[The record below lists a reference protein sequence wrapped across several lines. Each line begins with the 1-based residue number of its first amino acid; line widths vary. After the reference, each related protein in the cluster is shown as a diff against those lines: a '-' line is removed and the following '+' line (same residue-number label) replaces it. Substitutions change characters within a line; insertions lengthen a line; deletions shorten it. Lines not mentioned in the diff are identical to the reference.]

1 MERVF
6 SVSEIISFLEKKTY
20 DAFTFRDGCAYI
32 VSQEAGEII
41 IEASGSLIAEERRK
55 YVIDM
60 LNNLHRMAVQDALG
74 AELPAEYA
82 DFLRTV
88 NGVLFNGYTVCGID
102 RHLLSEAPVQ
112 PVTGLLENNQVWHEN
127 EWMKQFLFIGDS
139 DISWYVF
146 DAAHGKYCELD
157 KPSGCCVTC
166 FCSFADMLET
176 ILRNSLK

>member
-1 MERVF
+1 MWRDALSKIIREKALYGEQVNCGA
-6 SVSEIISFLEKKTY
+6 SETAISRF
-20 DAFTFRDGCAYI
+20 
-32 VSQEAGEII
+32 
-41 IEASGSLIAEERRK
+41 
-55 YVIDM
+55 
-60 LNNLHRMAVQDALG
+60 RMAVQDALG

-146 DAAHGKYCELD
+146 DAAHGKYRELD

>member
-1 MERVF
+1 MWRDAL
-6 SVSEIISFLEKKTY
+6 SEIIREKALY
-20 DAFTFRDGCAYI
+20 
-32 VSQEAGEII
+32 GEQVNCG
-41 IEASGSLIAEERRK
+41 AAETEISRF
-55 YVIDM
+55 
-60 LNNLHRMAVQDALG
+60 RMAVQDALG